1 MEKRYNTI
9 KTLVVLYLFIFWGS
23 AVNAQVGVENGIHV
37 NGGSSSETKVSSNI
51 LGTLQ
56 PRQDTIHL
64 QAVMLLKHLDIP
76 QQL

>member
-51 LGTLQ
+51 GYST
-56 PRQDTIHL
+56 T
-64 QAVMLLKHLDIP
+64 ATGYNSFASVKHLDIP
-76 QQL
+76 QQH